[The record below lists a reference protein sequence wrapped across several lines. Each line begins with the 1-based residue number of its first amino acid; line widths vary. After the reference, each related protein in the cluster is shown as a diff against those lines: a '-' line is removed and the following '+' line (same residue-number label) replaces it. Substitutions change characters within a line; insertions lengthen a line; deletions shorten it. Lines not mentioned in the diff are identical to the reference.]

1 MEGGGEGVDEQDGD
15 ETAEEKRRM
24 DRCGR
29 DQDQSHPAVPR
40 KKDLG
45 IA

>member
-1 MEGGGEGVDEQDGD
+1 
-15 ETAEEKRRM
+15 M
-24 DRCGR
+24 DRCCR

>member
-15 ETAEEKRRM
+15 ETAKEKRRM
-24 DRCGR
+24 DRCGN
-29 DQDQSHPAVPR
+29 DQDRAYLPVPR
-40 KKDLG
+40 EKNLG